1 MIDLRS
7 DTCSRLTPEMRQAM
21 ANAEVGDDVYGDDRW
36 NSFTPSSSSSLAIE
50 AESAGCD
57 TAALIAA
64 FVKLPVSATAAKCR
78 IW

>member
-1 MIDLRS
+1 
-7 DTCSRLTPEMRQAM
+7 
-21 ANAEVGDDVYGDDRW
+21 V
-36 NSFTPSSSSSLAIE
+36 AIE

-64 FVKLPVSATAAKCR
+64 FVKLLVSATAAKCR